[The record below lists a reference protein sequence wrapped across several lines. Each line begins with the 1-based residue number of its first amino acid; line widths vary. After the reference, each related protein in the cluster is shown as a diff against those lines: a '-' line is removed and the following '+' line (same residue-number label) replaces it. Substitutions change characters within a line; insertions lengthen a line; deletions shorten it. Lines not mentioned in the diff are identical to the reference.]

1 MRWGNFFMD
10 KITKND
16 DGDVVE
22 IEVSISHVLS
32 APSSIFPFC
41 IHCFIITLTYYS
53 FRFDM

>member
-22 IEVSISHVLS
+22 IEVSIPHVLS
-32 APSSIFPFC
+32 APSSIFL
-41 IHCFIITLTYYS
+41 HSITLTYYS